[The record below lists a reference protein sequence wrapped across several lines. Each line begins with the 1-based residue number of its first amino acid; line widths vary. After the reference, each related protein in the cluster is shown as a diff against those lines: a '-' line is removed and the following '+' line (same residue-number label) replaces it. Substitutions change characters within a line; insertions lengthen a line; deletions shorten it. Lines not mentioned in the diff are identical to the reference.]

1 MRKIARKSAWQGGR
15 FGRSWVVSEYGLF
28 RARLWA
34 ADALLPTLRPK
45 LISGELRITTAEKI
59 AGTVA

>member
-1 MRKIARKSAWQGGR
+1 MARKSARQGGR
-15 FGRSWVVSEYGLF
+15 FGRSWEDTENGLF
-28 RARLWA
+28 KAKLWA

-45 LISGELRITTAEKI
+45 LISGEPRITTAEKI